1 LIARRVFLPG
11 PHDEA
16 PRGIESRAEMQQPR
30 SCCYRRAAL
39 DLPGVAMHI
48 RKLTDQISVS
58 PQILPGEMVDLEAA
72 GFRSVI
78 NNRPDGEAD
87 DQPASAEM
95 EQAAA
100 ANGLAYRHIPVVP
113 GQYEPALIETMA
125 QALDELPPPV
135 LAFCRTGTR
144 STTLWALQAA
154 RATDADAIVKAAGD
168 AGYDIAALAP
178 RLRAMRHG

>member
-1 LIARRVFLPG
+1 
-11 PHDEA
+11 
-16 PRGIESRAEMQQPR
+16 
-30 SCCYRRAAL
+30 
-39 DLPGVAMHI
+39 MHI

-58 PQILPGEMVDLEAA
+58 PQILPGEIADPEMD

-78 NNRPDGEAD
+78 NNRPDGEVD
-87 DQPASAEM
+87 GQPASDELA
-95 EQAAA
+95 QAAA

-113 GQYEPALIETMA
+113 GRYEQDLVEAMAKALEGMPA
-125 QALDELPPPV
+125 PV

-154 RATDADAIVKAAGD
+154 RVSDAEAIVKVAGD

-178 RLRAMRHG
+178 RLRAMRHA